1 MAKRFFKVRSCIA
14 SVLCIASLSAVSA
27 QAFSDVSPNAYYKTA
42 VDWAAS
48 EGITSGSDKEHFSP
62 DKLCSRA
69 QTVTFL
75 WRANGSPAVSG
86 NNPFTDVA
94 PEDYFYQ
101 AVLWAVQN
109 GVTSGTSATEFSPY
123 KQVTRAQVAAFLHRA
138 AGSPNPQSMARFADV
153 SSSAY
158 YANAVSWAAAS
169 GITTGTSASA
179 FSPDKGCTRA
189 EIATFL
195 YRSKN
200 GSTQTTKPEPA
211 PEPTPQVTEKPVSD
225 LTKLDEKK
233 EETKPEIV
241 ESDKTEDTREPHET
255 PCVTDAEGA
264 YNAIYQAIV
273 SYTTEVDLRQ

>member
-109 GVTSGTSATEFSPY
+109 GILKGTADGLLNLGVN
-123 KQVTRAQVAAFLHRA
+123 VTRGQSAALACRA
-138 AGSPNPQSMARFADV
+138 LKVIG
-153 SSSAY
+153 
-158 YANAVSWAAAS
+158 
-169 GITTGTSASA
+169 
-179 FSPDKGCTRA
+179 
-189 EIATFL
+189 
-195 YRSKN
+195 
-200 GSTQTTKPEPA
+200 
-211 PEPTPQVTEKPVSD
+211 
-225 LTKLDEKK
+225 
-233 EETKPEIV
+233 
-241 ESDKTEDTREPHET
+241 
-255 PCVTDAEGA
+255 
-264 YNAIYQAIV
+264 
-273 SYTTEVDLRQ
+273 

>member
-14 SVLCIASLSAVSA
+14 AALCIASLSAVSA

-86 NNPFTDVA
+86 NNPVTDVA

-123 KQVTRAQVAAFLHRA
+123 KQVTRAQVATFLHRA
-138 AGSPNPQSMARFADV
+138 VGSPNPQSMARFADV

-189 EIATFL
+189 EIAQNCQNVI
-195 YRSKN
+195 RSKLN
-200 GSTQTTKPEPA
+200 LA
-211 PEPTPQVTEKPVSD
+211 
-225 LTKLDEKK
+225 
-233 EETKPEIV
+233 
-241 ESDKTEDTREPHET
+241 
-255 PCVTDAEGA
+255 
-264 YNAIYQAIV
+264 
-273 SYTTEVDLRQ
+273 

>member
-1 MAKRFFKVRSCIA
+1 MCIR
-14 SVLCIASLSAVSA
+14 
-27 QAFSDVSPNAYYKTA
+27 D
-42 VDWAAS
+42 
-48 EGITSGSDKEHFSP
+48 
-62 DKLCSRA
+62 R
-69 QTVTFL
+69 
-75 WRANGSPAVSG
+75 
-86 NNPFTDVA
+86 
-94 PEDYFYQ
+94 
-101 AVLWAVQN
+101 QN

-123 KQVTRAQVAAFLHRA
+123 KQATRAQVAAFLHRA
-138 AGSPNPQSMARFADV
+138 AGSPNPQSMARCADV

-255 PCVTDAEGA
+255 PCVTDAEGVRSGTP
-264 YNAIYQAIV
+264 V
-273 SYTTEVDLRQ
+273 SSVLYD

>member
-14 SVLCIASLSAVSA
+14 AALCIASLSAVSA

-48 EGITSGSDKEHFSP
+48 EGITSGSDKDRFSP

-123 KQVTRAQVAAFLHRA
+123 KQVTRAQVATFLHRKYGQICGCEQQRVLRERCFLGCSQRHNNRYVCVRFL
-138 AGSPNPQSMARFADV
+138 AG
-153 SSSAY
+153 
-158 YANAVSWAAAS
+158 
-169 GITTGTSASA
+169 
-179 FSPDKGCTRA
+179 
-189 EIATFL
+189 
-195 YRSKN
+195 
-200 GSTQTTKPEPA
+200 
-211 PEPTPQVTEKPVSD
+211 
-225 LTKLDEKK
+225 
-233 EETKPEIV
+233 
-241 ESDKTEDTREPHET
+241 
-255 PCVTDAEGA
+255 
-264 YNAIYQAIV
+264 
-273 SYTTEVDLRQ
+273 